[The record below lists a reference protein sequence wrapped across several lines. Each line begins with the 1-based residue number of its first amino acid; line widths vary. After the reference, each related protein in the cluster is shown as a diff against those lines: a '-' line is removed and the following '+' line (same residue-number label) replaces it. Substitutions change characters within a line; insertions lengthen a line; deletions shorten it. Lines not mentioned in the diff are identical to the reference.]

1 MLNDLFSLI
10 TTGNTNAGVQLASIE
25 GHLKRILGDQ
35 DLTAVELD
43 QKLSAITSFADLQT
57 AATEEA
63 KIAQD
68 IVLSDLRTK
77 LEASNALAITA
88 ALEAQTAGHETVLTA
103 VQCDLTAANTAI
115 ATEQQKYTALAGE
128 FASFK
133 VAATKKTSAG
143 DGGILTPT
151 EATPGT
157 SRINVVTVNHNI

>member
-57 AATEEA
+57 AATDAA

-68 IVLSDLRTK
+68 VVLSDLRT
-77 LEASNALAITA
+77 EFETANALAVTA
-88 ALEAQTAGHETVLTA
+88 ALEAQTAEHATALTA
-103 VQCDLTAANTAI
+103 VQSDLTAANTAI
-115 ATEQQKYTALAGE
+115 ATEQGKYTALAGE

-133 VAATKKTSAG
+133 VASTQKHSAG
-143 DGGILTPT
+143 DSGIETPK
-151 EATPGT
+151 EAAAGT